1 MTVSLYRRL
10 ILVAG
15 LSLAGSTLFASEPD
29 APLQETTRELQALKS
44 SKSSVEVSQGQ
55 PTADVP
61 QLLIAQPGSPPP
73 AKPMTAQRA
82 EKDLSTTKSRAQN
95 WLVDGVAE
103 LEKKDQ
109 PMSAAKRESEQ
120 LEALMPSDR
129 NKATK
134 EGEPASLLK
143 LYDEQEE
150 KKEAKRELAE
160 AEKPMDNP
168 LAPFLQNWMSDSPV
182 RGQFFDQFSRGNAS
196 IETPRGGDVPGGAPP
211 PVSEFTSGAL
221 APNGSVG
228 AKQSEGP
235 TNPYLAGFDSTG
247 GYRQPAEAALK
258 QSMPE
263 FNPGGFSGAGGPAA
277 TPATAPLVEAPDTR
291 KKAPRPSLA
300 DEQKYF
306 PQLKKF

>member
-1 MTVSLYRRL
+1 MTALLYRRL
-10 ILVAG
+10 IFVAG
-15 LSLAGSTLFASEPD
+15 LGLAGSTLFASEPD

-55 PTADVP
+55 PTTDVP
-61 QLLIAQPGSPPP
+61 QLLITQPGSPPP
-73 AKPMTAQRA
+73 AKPVTGQRA
-82 EKDLSTTKSRAQN
+82 EKDISTTKSRAQN

-120 LEALMPSDR
+120 LEALMPADR
-129 NKATK
+129 DKPTK
-134 EGEPASLLK
+134 DGEPASLLK

-182 RGQFFDQFSRGNAS
+182 RGQFFDQFSQGNVAS
-196 IETPRGGDVPGGAPP
+196 ERPRGGELVSGGPL
-211 PVSEFTSGAL
+211 PVQNFTSGAL

-228 AKQSEGP
+228 AKPSEAP

-247 GYRQPAEAALK
+247 GYRPAVEAAIK
-258 QSMPE
+258 QPMPE
-263 FNPGGFSGAGGPAA
+263 LNLSGFSGPGGPST
-277 TPATAPLVEAPDTR
+277 TPAVAPVAELPEAR
-291 KKAPRPSLA
+291 KKATRPSLA